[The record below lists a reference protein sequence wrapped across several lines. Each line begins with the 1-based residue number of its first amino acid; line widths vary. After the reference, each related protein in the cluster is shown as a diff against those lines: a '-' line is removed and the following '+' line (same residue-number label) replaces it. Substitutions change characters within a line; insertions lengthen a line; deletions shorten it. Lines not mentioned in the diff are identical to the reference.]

1 VIDYHVH
8 LWPHAER
15 AEASEQRLE
24 RLAVYCDRAAAEGVD
39 EVALTE
45 HFFRFTQGRAAV
57 GDFWLDEP
65 GLPFAATMGAYFDH
79 HATADLDAY
88 VTAACEAR
96 DAGLPVVVGLEVDYY
111 PGKMDAV
118 ARLLA
123 GYPFDVLLG
132 SVHWLG
138 TWQFDLLH
146 DEGCLAE
153 WDRRRVEDVWRRYTE
168 ALEELAATRTCD
180 VLAHPDFV
188 KLAGRRPSPAT
199 LDECYERMAEAAVA
213 SGMAAEISS
222 AGFRAPVAEQY
233 PATGLLARFATRGV
247 PVTTASDSH
256 GPGCVGERA
265 GELGRFAAAAGYT
278 TLRAFRGRVG
288 HDVALD
294 PGRRA
299 PGKA

>member
-1 VIDYHVH
+1 MIDYHVH
-8 LWPHAER
+8 LWPHAQR

-24 RLAVYCDRAAAEGVD
+24 RLAVYCEQAAAEGVG
-39 EVALTE
+39 EIALTE

-96 DAGLPVVVGLEVDYY
+96 EAGLPVVVGLEVDYY
-111 PGKMDAV
+111 PGRMEAV

-146 DEGCLAE
+146 DEASLAE
-153 WDRRRVEDVWRRYTE
+153 WDRRSVEEVWRRYTE
-168 ALEELAATRTCD
+168 ALEELATTRTCD

-188 KLAGRRPSPAT
+188 KIAGRRPSAAT
-199 LDECYERMAEAAVA
+199 LDECHDRMAEAAAA

-222 AGFRAPVAEQY
+222 AGFRSPAEEQF
-233 PATGLLARFATRGV
+233 PATGLLARFAARGV

-256 GPGCVGERA
+256 GPDHVGERA
-265 GELGRFAAAAGYT
+265 AELGRLAAAAGYT
-278 TLRAFRGRVG
+278 RLRAFRARVG
-288 HDVALD
+288 RDVAL
-294 PGRRA
+294 GAGSGATR
-299 PGKA
+299 